1 MSESEAWDVVVVGG
15 GWVGM
20 VAAAALG
27 SESCKVLVL
36 EARPGTDPR
45 FRGELIHAGGVRAL
59 AEIGL
64 ASALEEAGA
73 RRARGFAVLTGTA
86 GETLELDYPSDAQ
99 GVESFGL
106 AMDHHEMVAA
116 LRREA
121 CNRPGVTVRTGH
133 RVVDVVRKEGRVVGA
148 RLADGREI
156 LAKLTVV
163 ADGRHSRLRPLL
175 GLEGRAS
182 LLSFT
187 AALEIEGVGL
197 PRARRGTVILAP
209 LGPILAYE
217 VGEHQVRMCVDVPTE
232 RAKGTKKSL
241 AALLV
246 GEYAPVVPEPLRS
259 GMLAAIEAGR
269 VELCANQAI
278 STDRVAVEGAVIIG
292 DAAGCSHPLSAGGM
306 TVGVQDVL
314 SLRAALARAKGGQ
327 DGHLSEAAIDRALV
341 EHEKTRY
348 RSSRGREVLAQ
359 ALYEVFLGA
368 DSGARAL
375 RDGMFRYWRGSERAR
390 RASMALLSGDD
401 ARLTSFAREYV
412 TVMGYALSAISDT
425 GRGLRLSESLAR
437 RTAVWREAW
446 SVAREPLSKSGR
458 FTWVEALRN
467 LGRRPEASVPSLSS
481 GSAGASDAI
490 RAAFAPESTQTEHA
504 SGRPAP
510 RDRVRH

>member
-1 MSESEAWDVVVVGG
+1 MSESEAWDCIIVGG
-15 GWVGM
+15 GWVGL

-27 SESCKVLVL
+27 SETRKVLVL

-64 ASALEEAGA
+64 ASALEQAGA
-73 RRARGFAVLTGTA
+73 YRARGFAVLTGHN
-86 GETLELDYPSDAQ
+86 GETLELEYPEDAQ
-99 GVESFGL
+99 GEESFGL
-106 AMDHHEMVAA
+106 AMDHHEMVHA

-121 CNRPGVTVRTGH
+121 AQRPGVTIRTGH
-133 RVVDVVRKEGRVVGA
+133 RVVDVVRQGDRVVGV
-148 RLADGREI
+148 RLADGREVR
-156 LAKLTVV
+156 AKLTVV

-197 PRARRGTVILAP
+197 PRARRGTVMLAP

-217 VGEHQVRMCVDVPTE
+217 VGERQVRMCVDIPTE

-241 AALLV
+241 ASLLV
-246 GEYAPVVPEPLRS
+246 GEYAPHVPEPLRA

-278 STDRVAVEGAVIIG
+278 STDRVAVQGAVIIG

-314 SLRAALARAKGGQ
+314 SLRAALDRAIATTATADVSDAQ
-327 DGHLSEAAIDRALV
+327 IDRALV

-368 DSGARAL
+368 NDGARAL
-375 RDGMFRYWRGSERAR
+375 RDGMFRYWRASERSR

-401 ARLTSFAREYV
+401 ARLASFAREYV
-412 TVMGYALSAISDT
+412 TVMGYALSAIADT
-425 GRGLRLSESLAR
+425 GRGLRLSEALAR
-437 RTAVWREAW
+437 RSLVWREAW
-446 SVAREPLSKSGR
+446 QVAREPLSKSGR
-458 FTWVEALRN
+458 FTWVETLRN
-467 LGRRPEASVPSLSS
+467 FGRRPEAAVPAMSSS
-481 GSAGASDAI
+481 GASAPSANVPAESAGAETGASDA
-490 RAAFAPESTQTEHA
+490 
-504 SGRPAP
+504 P
-510 RDRVRH
+510 RRERVRH